1 MLSIFHQSPVQ
12 ITNVEN
18 TDLREA
24 ITHAADAE
32 NQLAAQR
39 QYIKMLQIGNR
50 SDLSLDITEFA
61 KKRSLRG
68 SIGNM
73 SARNV
78 LWLAE
83 AADNATFASGTSSK
97 ALLAQGQNHLTA
109 LQDKVVKTFE
119 TAKTKAET
127 SSSTTDSS
135 KNTAIKELI
144 RKRSIELKSETIPA
158 MVASNQFKQAIQIIE
173 DNLEGKKAIHAVR
186 IVPTQLLP
194 KTPELISSK
203 NSFTLSNFTSSAQV
217 HRAIIH
223 LQAYYPQFTRD
234 EILHLLAKHINWE
247 KPTRSA
253 DIELQQL

>member
-1 MLSIFHQSPVQ
+1 
-12 ITNVEN
+12 
-18 TDLREA
+18 
-24 ITHAADAE
+24 
-32 NQLAAQR
+32 
-39 QYIKMLQIGNR
+39 
-50 SDLSLDITEFA
+50 
-61 KKRSLRG
+61 
-68 SIGNM
+68 
-73 SARNV
+73 
-78 LWLAE
+78 
-83 AADNATFASGTSSK
+83 
-97 ALLAQGQNHLTA
+97 
-109 LQDKVVKTFE
+109 
-119 TAKTKAET
+119 
-127 SSSTTDSS
+127 
-135 KNTAIKELI
+135 
-144 RKRSIELKSETIPA
+144 